1 MVERPQHKIGGAGA
15 AHAPHDEGQHD
26 HAHGHDHGH
35 GASGEADALAVALAH
50 ADEQCRARGQRLTE
64 MRRQVLAALIGSG
77 QALGA
82 YDLIEMVGAS
92 DKRPAPVAIY
102 RALDFLREQGLV
114 HRIESRNAFVA
125 CPHQHGPDETV
136 IFFVC
141 ENCQRVIEESSQTV
155 GAALALLARK
165 RGFEAHANMLEIKGR
180 CSSCR
185 YVPQTA

>member
-1 MVERPQHKIGGAGA
+1 MVERPQHRTGETGS
-15 AHAPHDEGQHD
+15 AHEPARD
-26 HAHGHDHGH
+26 HGHDHHHDH
-35 GASGEADALAVALAH
+35 GTIAAALAH
-50 ADEQCRARGQRLTE
+50 AEERCRARGQRLTD
-64 MRRQVLAALIGSG
+64 MRRQVLAALIESG

-82 YDLIEMVGAS
+82 YDLIGMVGG
-92 DKRPAPVAIY
+92 DKPPAPVAIY

>member
-26 HAHGHDHGH
+26 HGHDHGH